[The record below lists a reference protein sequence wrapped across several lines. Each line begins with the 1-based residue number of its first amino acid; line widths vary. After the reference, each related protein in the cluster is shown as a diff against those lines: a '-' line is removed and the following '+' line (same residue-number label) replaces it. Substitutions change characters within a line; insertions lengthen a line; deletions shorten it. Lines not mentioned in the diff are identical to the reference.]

1 MHSMRLQIF
10 HKCVVLREMTASR
23 DALELELK
31 HNEKEFAS
39 LVTEELE
46 QRFARF
52 EDITLAAVSKM
63 GPSIAASSGAP
74 ASAPYRTPT
83 GQPSCHASA
92 VLMSICQ
99 HVQTSRPLLHI
110 STTPSMKLGGNPRD
124 LVCHHLHSSLG
135 LHSWVATGKL
145 CWHRA
150 CHMGS
155 VPNLYRPVSFTWS
168 PVVGYIV

>member
-1 MHSMRLQIF
+1 
-10 HKCVVLREMTASR
+10 MTASR

-63 GPSIAASSGAP
+63 GPSVAASSTVP

-83 GQPSCHASA
+83 GQLFCPALPFPFERLLRFLSLYRIPAQFS
-92 VLMSICQ
+92 
-99 HVQTSRPLLHI
+99 PLLDF
-110 STTPSMKLGGNPRD
+110 LLYD
-124 LVCHHLHSSLG
+124 WSL
-135 LHSWVATGKL
+135 AFTGCCL
-145 CWHRA
+145 
-150 CHMGS
+150 
-155 VPNLYRPVSFTWS
+155 
-168 PVVGYIV
+168 